1 MTIREAI
8 IAALTDAGLIFAP
21 AAPVREQMQHIGT
34 TRNRLTTVQLLGS
47 ADRLARIEAL
57 LGVPRD
63 LPAVARFNGQLAAV
77 LLRLAL
83 PAWDDGAAW
92 FAGAAQRIAK
102 RSPLTVYAEG
112 ATVTLEYR
120 KKQGVLVLR
129 IDYPKE

>member
-1 MTIREAI
+1 MRDAI
-8 IAALTDAGLIFAP
+8 IAALTEAGLTFAP
-21 AAPVREQMQHIGT
+21 AAPVREQMQYIGT

-47 ADRLARIEAL
+47 ADRLTRIEAL

-63 LPAVARFNGQLAAV
+63 VPSVARFNGQLAAV

-92 FAGAAQRIAK
+92 FADAAKKIGR

-112 ATVTLEYR
+112 ATMTLEYR
-120 KKQGVLVLR
+120 KRQGVLVLK
-129 IDYPKE
+129 INYPKE